1 MKKIR
6 WFVQQQD
13 VYGDL
18 VEVVDWGILAV
29 PHVSGQP
36 ETEGVGR
43 AGSMGARQTPFDLPS
58 IALNILSRSTS
69 GGINEI

>member
-1 MKKIR
+1 M
-6 WFVQQQD
+6 
-13 VYGDL
+13 
-18 VEVVDWGILAV
+18 

-69 GGINEI
+69 GGTGLILHGGNEGNCLRCPWSLPWCP